1 MTPSDSTTPANA
13 EAASL
18 RRKALVE
25 QVARRI
31 ESVGMTAPAVA
42 FLEVNRP
49 LAFLGSQMLL
59 VAQPFLSPFLASV
72 DGWVEILEDRGS
84 VEQLVRR
91 LEQGPPPA
99 PPAG

>member
-1 MTPSDSTTPANA
+1 MTPSDPTTPANA
-13 EAASL
+13 EATSL

-42 FLEVNRP
+42 FLEINRP

-72 DGWVEILEDRGS
+72 DGWIEILEDRGS